1 MKGHMNTKNGEISIE
16 NQVIAKY
23 AGICA
28 LGCFGIVGMA
38 MVNMKAGIIQLLPRD
53 NIRKGVFVSVKNN
66 KISIDFHIIVSYGVS
81 ISAVADNL
89 MSSVKYRVRNDG
101 ISINIKVISS
111 RQMRPRRTLNGISA
125 IQSSDVFNIQ
135 LSSLYTYK
143 IFLYR

>member
-1 MKGHMNTKNGEISIE
+1 MKGHMNTKNGEIFIE

-38 MVNMKAGIIQLLPRD
+38 MVKDGIVKLLTRD

-89 MSSVKYRVRNDG
+89 MSSVKYQVEEFTSLEVER
-101 ISINIKVISS
+101 INVYVEGVKDI
-111 RQMRPRRTLNGISA
+111 G
-125 IQSSDVFNIQ
+125 
-135 LSSLYTYK
+135 
-143 IFLYR
+143 